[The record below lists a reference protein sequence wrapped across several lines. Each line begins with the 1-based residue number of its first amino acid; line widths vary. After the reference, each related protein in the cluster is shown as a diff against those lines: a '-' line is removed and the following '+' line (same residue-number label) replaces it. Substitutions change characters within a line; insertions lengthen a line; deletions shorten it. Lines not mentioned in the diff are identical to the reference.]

1 MKKNCLFFVAKNLE
15 RAVSIDIKI
24 KILYYE
30 YIKGNELMKK
40 ILNLLKKKKTAIF
53 TSIFA
58 ACFLVFY
65 ISMIARP
72 VNYSSKY
79 VSESGKV
86 QMEYV
91 FKNDETCKV
100 KFYGKEVEAEENH
113 FWFYVV
119 DRGHIVIIDEPY
131 TRSEWALE
139 RKFIIKTI
147 QDLSY
152 KNLEKNALKIN
163 AFKFKTS
170 QQTLKCPSTIIFA
183 IVGGVFLALFLSLAG
198 ASVYLFVKDLKNKP
212 VEEKTETA
220 GKEELSQDKIESIMK
235 PSKKQTKTKEEKE
248 TSQNN

>member
-1 MKKNCLFFVAKNLE
+1 
-15 RAVSIDIKI
+15 
-24 KILYYE
+24 
-30 YIKGNELMKK
+30 MKK

-100 KFYGKEVEAEENH
+100 KFDGKELETEKNH

-152 KNLEKNALKIN
+152 ENLEKNALKIN
-163 AFKFKTS
+163 AFKFETS
-170 QQTLKCPSTIIFA
+170 LQTLKCPSTIIFA
-183 IVGGVFLALFLSLAG
+183 IVGGIVLALVLSLAG

-212 VEEKTETA
+212 VEEKTEKQETQEPA
-220 GKEELSQDKIESIMK
+220 DDQIESIIK
-235 PSKKQTKTKEEKE
+235 PSKKELEKKKKEKE
-248 TSQNN
+248 NQEQKQ

>member
-1 MKKNCLFFVAKNLE
+1 
-15 RAVSIDIKI
+15 
-24 KILYYE
+24 
-30 YIKGNELMKK
+30 MKK
-40 ILNLLKKKKTAIF
+40 ILNLLKKKKIAIF

-91 FKNDETCKV
+91 FKSDETCRV
-100 KFYGKEVEAEENH
+100 KFDGKELETEKNH

-152 KNLEKNALKIN
+152 ENLEKNALKIN
-163 AFKFKTS
+163 AFKFETS
-170 QQTLKCPSTIIFA
+170 LQTLKCPSTIIFA
-183 IVGGVFLALFLSLAG
+183 IVGGIVLALVLSLAG

-212 VEEKTETA
+212 VEEKTEKQETQEPA
-220 GKEELSQDKIESIMK
+220 DDQIESIIK
-235 PSKKQTKTKEEKE
+235 PSKKELEKKKKEKE
-248 TSQNN
+248 NQEQKQ

>member
-1 MKKNCLFFVAKNLE
+1 
-15 RAVSIDIKI
+15 
-24 KILYYE
+24 
-30 YIKGNELMKK
+30 MKK

-79 VSESGKV
+79 ISESGKV

-100 KFYGKEVEAEENH
+100 KFDGKELEAEENH

-152 KNLEKNALKIN
+152 ENLEKNALKIN
-163 AFKFKTS
+163 AFKFETS
-170 QQTLKCPSTIIFA
+170 LQTLKCPSTIIFA
-183 IVGGVFLALFLSLAG
+183 IVGGIVLALVLSLAG

-212 VEEKTETA
+212 VEEKTEKQETQEPA
-220 GKEELSQDKIESIMK
+220 DDQIESIIK
-235 PSKKQTKTKEEKE
+235 PSKKELEKKKKEKE
-248 TSQNN
+248 NQEQKQ

>member
-1 MKKNCLFFVAKNLE
+1 
-15 RAVSIDIKI
+15 
-24 KILYYE
+24 
-30 YIKGNELMKK
+30 MKK

-91 FKNDETCKV
+91 FKSDETCRV
-100 KFYGKEVEAEENH
+100 KFDGKELETEKNH

-152 KNLEKNALKIN
+152 ENLEKNALKIN
-163 AFKFKTS
+163 AFKFETS
-170 QQTLKCPSTIIFA
+170 LQTLKCPSTIIFA
-183 IVGGVFLALFLSLAG
+183 IVGGIVLALVLSLAG

-212 VEEKTETA
+212 VEEKTEKQETQEPA
-220 GKEELSQDKIESIMK
+220 DDQIESIIK
-235 PSKKQTKTKEEKE
+235 PSKKELEKKKKEKE
-248 TSQNN
+248 NQEQKQ

>member
-1 MKKNCLFFVAKNLE
+1 
-15 RAVSIDIKI
+15 
-24 KILYYE
+24 
-30 YIKGNELMKK
+30 MKK

-65 ISMIARP
+65 IVMIARP

-79 VSESGKV
+79 VSDSGKT
-86 QMEYV
+86 QMEYI
-91 FKNDETCKV
+91 FKNDETCRV
-100 KFYGKEVEAEENH
+100 KFNGKEPKIEENH

-152 KNLEKNALKIN
+152 ENLEKNALKIN
-163 AFKFKTS
+163 AFKFETS
-170 QQTLKCPSTIIFA
+170 LQILKCQSTIIFA
-183 IVGGVFLALFLSLAG
+183 IVGGVLLALSLSLAG
-198 ASVYLFVKDLKNKP
+198 VSVYLFVKDLKNKP
-212 VEEKTETA
+212 VEEKTKTTN
-220 GKEELSQDKIESIMK
+220 EELSQDKIESIIK
-235 PSKKQTKTKEEKE
+235 PSKKQAKTKEETT
-248 TSQNN
+248 TSQKG